1 MRKTIAFAFENINC
15 DKFFINIYAGYL
27 YVRQTVELRRE
38 PLDQPKYNSV
48 SDIKSL
54 YAVRIT
60 RRLKI
65 L

>member
-15 DKFFINIYAGYL
+15 DDFYKYICRLFICAAG
-27 YVRQTVELRRE
+27 RRIATIAARSAE
-38 PLDQPKYNSV
+38 YNSL

-54 YAVRIT
+54 YVIGIT
-60 RRLKI
+60 RRFKI